1 MRNSWSLSNVFQTKI
16 DNIGFHSA
24 LLPYLL
30 TSVLPSMLPNYRE
43 GVPAASTD
51 MNFWFF
57 KIHLS
62 LFWIWIV
69 FLLILITSLNNL
81 AHDSSSRLP
90 FFFALNISA
99 GTNTNCE
106 CQEVNWITE
115 ILDLCPFYR
124 TLLFILLAEISR
136 SRWLAWKYWLKNGLR
151 GFLLIKKWNV

>member
-90 FFFALNISA
+90 FFLLWISLLEQ
-99 GTNTNCE
+99 T
-106 CQEVNWITE
+106 QIVN
-115 ILDLCPFYR
+115 
-124 TLLFILLAEISR
+124 A
-136 SRWLAWKYWLKNGLR
+136 
-151 GFLLIKKWNV
+151 KKWTELLKFLISVHFTELYCSFY